1 VPGRTIANV
10 NEGSTA
16 APALR
21 RELNFG
27 TAWLLPAWSTGPP
40 TDARAMHEAA
50 IAAGYGG
57 VQGGDITICTELGLR
72 CSTFGTIRERGAID
86 GQAKLWA
93 DLGFD
98 CSTLHIGTGME
109 NEDDACRLID
119 EVIQASIDHD
129 IPLYVETHR
138 ATLTQ
143 DLWRTVGFVERFPEL
158 RFNGDF
164 SHWYTGLEM
173 TYGDFDAKLDYIA
186 PVLHRTRYLH
196 GRIGDPGCIQV
207 DIGDDGSHPS
217 VDHFRQFWTA
227 AMAGFL
233 ADAAP
238 GDVLPFAPELLPSEI
253 NYARTVPGPDGAR
266 QEEGDRWQQALL
278 LCTIAEQ
285 CFAVAGEQVSAT
297 AP

>member
-1 VPGRTIANV
+1 VSERTITNI
-10 NEGSTA
+10 NEGTDD
-16 APALR
+16 APRLR

-27 TAWLLPAWSTGPP
+27 TAWLLPAWSSGPP

-50 IAAGYGG
+50 AAAGYRA
-57 VQGGDITICTELGLR
+57 VQGGDITICTELGMR
-72 CSTFGTIRERGAID
+72 CSTFGTVREQGVID
-86 GQAKLWA
+86 AQARLWA

-98 CSTLHIGTGME
+98 CSTLHVGTGME
-109 NEDDACRLID
+109 DDDDAFRLID
-119 EVIQASIDHD
+119 EVIQASIDHG
-129 IPLYVETHR
+129 IPLYIETHR

-143 DLWRTVGFVERFPEL
+143 DLWRTVRLVDRFPEL

-173 TYGDFDAKLDYIA
+173 TYGDFDAKLDFIA
-186 PVLHRTRYLH
+186 PVFERTRYLH

-233 ADAAP
+233 ADAQR
-238 GDVLPFAPELLPSEI
+238 GDVLPFAPELLPPEI
-253 NYARTVPGPDGAR
+253 NYARTVPTPDGR
-266 QEEGDRWQQALL
+266 QEEGDRWAQALL
-278 LCTIAEQ
+278 YCTIAEQ
-285 CFAVAGEQVSAT
+285 CFAVAGEHVSAT
-297 AP
+297 TA